1 MRVGATPA
9 IALSGR
15 FPHAE
20 NAERFQSWTKMQPET
35 VAGVSAPETVSGC
48 IFVHDWNRSA
58 FSACGKRPER
68 AIAGV
73 APTRILRRA
82 GEYRAGAAALHREI
96 GRLACQ
102 SNRKRHPRKIRF
114 DLWL

>member
-1 MRVGATPA
+1 MHQNP
-9 IALSGR
+9 S
-15 FPHAE
+15 
-20 NAERFQSWTKMQPET
+20 SS

-82 GEYRAGAAALHREI
+82 GEYRAGAAALHRALE
-96 GRLACQ
+96 RLACNAAAPALYSPARRKMRSEEHTSELQ
-102 SNRKRHPRKIRF
+102 SHVNLVCR
-114 DLWL
+114 LL